1 MFFNLVKLKYILNNN
16 IYVDVNGYKNEILFY
31 NK

>member
-1 MFFNLVKLKYILNNN
+1 MFFNRVKLKYILNNN
-16 IYVDVNGYKNEILFY
+16 IHADVNGHKNEILFH